1 MRRIHMDF
9 RNSQINSLYEAILEL
24 RTVEECQN
32 FFEDLCTIKE
42 LQDMAQR
49 LDAAVMLKQGH
60 NYQMISRE
68 IGISTATISRVSKCI
83 NYGSGGYNLILERL
97 LENGEEK

>member
-1 MRRIHMDF
+1 MQSFHSESMER
-9 RNSQINSLYEAILEL
+9 LYRALLLLE
-24 RTVEECQN
+24 TEEECSA
-32 FFEDLCTIKE
+32 FLEDLCTIME

-49 LDAAVMLKQGH
+49 LDAAIMLKKGY
-60 NYQMISRE
+60 NYQTISRE

-97 LENGEEK
+97 LENGEKS

>member
-1 MRRIHMDF
+1 MQGFHSESIDR
-9 RNSQINSLYEAILEL
+9 LYRALLLLE
-24 RTVEECQN
+24 TEEECAA
-32 FFEDLCTIKE
+32 FLEDLCTIME

-60 NYQMISRE
+60 NYQKISRE

>member
-1 MRRIHMDF
+1 MKGFHSESIDR
-9 RNSQINSLYEAILEL
+9 LYRALLLLE
-24 RTVEECQN
+24 TEEECAA
-32 FFEDLCTIKE
+32 FLEDLCTIME

-68 IGISTATISRVSKCI
+68 IGISTATISRVNRSVSDG
-83 NYGSGGYNLILERL
+83 NGSYDMIFERL
-97 LENGEEK
+97 EKKEEDK